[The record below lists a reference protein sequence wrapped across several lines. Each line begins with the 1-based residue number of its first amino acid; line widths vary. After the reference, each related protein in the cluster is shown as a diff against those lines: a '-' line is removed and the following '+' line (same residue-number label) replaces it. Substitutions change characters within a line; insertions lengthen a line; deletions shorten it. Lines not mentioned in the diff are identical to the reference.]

1 MMIRLHRVHNINMV
15 TPDHFFPHVLEL
27 VSLLGREAG
36 NLPIVFNVSGY
47 QSVDMLKEAEKS
59 VHIYL
64 PDFKY
69 ADAALAKAL
78 SFAPDYTVVALNAID
93 EMVRQK
99 GFLDATP
106 SGRTPAGKGVLVRH
120 LILPGKIQNSF
131 DALTTL
137 FVEFG
142 AHLPLSLMS
151 QYWPV
156 LPQKDEALNRPL
168 EEDEFLAV
176 YRHALDLGFDH
187 LYVQFPEKDRPP
199 ISRQDFLPDF
209 RLDQPFKGSPNLSS
223 NR

>member
-1 MMIRLHRVHNINMV
+1 MIRLHRVHNINMV

-27 VSLLGREAG
+27 AALMEHDTV
-36 NLPIVFNVSGY
+36 NLPVVFNVSGY
-47 QSVDMLKEAEKS
+47 QSVDMLKEAEKY

-78 SFAPDYTVVALNAID
+78 SFAPDYPVVALNAID

-99 GFLDATP
+99 GFLDGAL
-106 SGRTPAGKGVLVRH
+106 SGGSLAGKGVLVRH
-120 LILPGKIQNSF
+120 LILPGKIQNSL

-142 AHLPLSLMS
+142 ARLPLSLMS

-168 EEDEFLAV
+168 EEDEFIEV
-176 YRHALDLGFDH
+176 YSHAQDLGFEH
-187 LYVQFPEKDRPP
+187 LYVQFPERKKSQ
-199 ISRQDFLPDF
+199 ISGQAFVPDF
-209 RLDQPFKGSPNLSS
+209 RLDQPFKGSANLPT